1 MLDNM
6 GEVNGSFGSFIRSS
20 ASFALGSAPS
30 IHSPSGGRANKTP
43 RRLA

>member
-20 ASFALGSAPS
+20 ASFALWSVPRM
-30 IHSPSGGRANKTP
+30 HSPSGGRAKKTP
-43 RRLA
+43 GRPA